1 MPASRHRAAEAASI
15 GKRTVGTPIE
25 PRVFVIAAVTRW
37 LALVLVWVA
46 LAGIAP
52 LGLVV
57 GMLAAAMGT
66 AVSLRLLP
74 PRAGWPRFNGLA
86 SLLVHFFS
94 GSLVAGVDVAAR
106 ALATPVRLAP
116 GFIDHPVPFASG
128 LKRSAFRALA
138 SLQPGALPI
147 ADRDDGRLVVHH
159 LDVRGPVLETFA
171 REVGSFEATCRRPG
185 S

>member
-25 PRVFVIAAVTRW
+25 PRAVVIAVVTRW

-46 LAGIAP
+46 LAGVAP
-52 LGLVV
+52 LDLVV
-57 GMLAAAMGT
+57 GMLAAAIGT
-66 AVSLRLLP
+66 AVSLRLVP
-74 PRAGWPRFNGLA
+74 PRAGWPRLSGLA
-86 SLLVHFFS
+86 SLLLHFFT

-116 GFIDHPVPFASG
+116 SFVDHPVPFATG
-128 LKRSAFRALA
+128 LERSAFRAFA
-138 SLQPGALPI
+138 SLQPGALPV

-159 LDVRGPVLETFA
+159 LDARGPVLETFS
-171 REVGSFEATCRRPG
+171 REVRSFEAAYRKPG